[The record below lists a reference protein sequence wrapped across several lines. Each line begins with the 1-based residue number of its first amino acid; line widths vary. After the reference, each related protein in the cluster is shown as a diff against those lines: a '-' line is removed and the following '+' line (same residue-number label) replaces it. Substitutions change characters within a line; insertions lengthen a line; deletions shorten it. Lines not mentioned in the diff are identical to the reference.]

1 MKVVLENIIKK
12 FGDKTALKIDNYT
25 VNSGE
30 IVGLV
35 GNNGAGKTTMFRVL
49 LDLLKPD
56 EGHASINDI
65 ITNKSEEWKSF
76 TGAFIDSSFLIDY
89 LTPEEYF
96 SFIGKISGMNVS
108 EISNSLE
115 KFETFM
121 NGEIMGNNTLIRNIS
136 AGNKQKVGIIGAMIT
151 NPNILILDE
160 PFNFLDPSSQLAM
173 KNILEEYNKEC
184 GATII
189 VSSHNLSHT
198 LDICNRV
205 TLLEHGC
212 IIKDYNKEYS
222 GMIDEIENYFQETL
236 KH

>member
-12 FGDKTALKIDNYT
+12 FGDKTALKIDNYI

-121 NGEIMGNNTLIRNIS
+121 NGEIMGNNTLIRNLS

-151 NPNILILDE
+151 NPDILILD
-160 PFNFLDPSSQLAM
+160 
-173 KNILEEYNKEC
+173 EYNKEC

>member
-1 MKVVLENIIKK
+1 MRVVLENIIKR
-12 FGDKTALKIDNYT
+12 FGNKVALDIDNYT
-25 VNSGE
+25 IESGE

-35 GNNGAGKTTMFRVL
+35 GNNGAGKTTLFRVL

-56 EGHASINDI
+56 EGYASIQDI
-65 ITNKSEEWKSF
+65 ITNQSEEWKSF

-96 SFIGKISGMNVS
+96 SFIGKISNMSAS
-108 EISNSLE
+108 EINITLN

-121 NGEIMGNNTLIRNIS
+121 NGEILGNNSLIRNLS

-151 NPNILILDE
+151 NPSLLVLDE

-173 KNILEEYNKEC
+173 KQILEEYNKEC
-184 GATII
+184 EATII

-205 TLLEHGC
+205 TLLEHGR
-212 IIKDYNKEYS
+212 IIKDYNKDYS